1 VSKLGLLKLPVYA
14 NVLLTMEH
22 VLDAA
27 DLSTRYDIGVPTV
40 TNNENE
46 SSQNYLPLNPV
57 TSRLSVTYK
66 QQLVEA
72 IRTKNVARVRVILS
86 VLAALNPIEYKEY
99 LEKRKKN
106 VEK

>member
-1 VSKLGLLKLPVYA
+1 
-14 NVLLTMEH
+14 
-22 VLDAA
+22 
-27 DLSTRYDIGVPTV
+27 V
-40 TNNENE
+40 TNNENK

-57 TSRLSVTYK
+57 TSRFVINYK

-86 VLAALNPIEYKEY
+86 VLAALNPIEYQEY
-99 LEKRKKN
+99 LNKRKKN

>member
-1 VSKLGLLKLPVYA
+1 
-14 NVLLTMEH
+14 M
-22 VLDAA
+22 
-27 DLSTRYDIGVPTV
+27 

-57 TSRLSVTYK
+57 TSRLSVAYK
-66 QQLVEA
+66 KQLVEA
-72 IRTKNVARVRVILS
+72 IKTRNIARVRVILS
-86 VLAALNPIEYKEY
+86 VLAALNPLEYKDY